1 MKAIGSRDASPGD
14 KLLSFRSG
22 VIDGSVWAGI
32 TGQKGI
38 GHRLI
43 GGLGGWLSD
52 GLSSRL
58 GDKLGTGFNSR
69 RDGQPGLAD
78 ADRLQVVPLDEDEEN
93 QCIRLL
99 SFCKRHSPN
108 RSIERVAPDERMGQ
122 LPSHQSDI
130 LLFFQ
135 DVCRLMQA
143 IKDHGRVRSDG
154 ASLYLR
160 FHIQHA
166 PSTTR
171 FTCNTTFSLGVEI
184 NQKRIFLQEQHSNV
198 IFILN
203 HEVKQ
208 DGGRAFSI
216 DYLVP
221 PTSKSC
227 FVYQLT
233 AKSMKTSLSLQ
244 SEPGIYTEWSRSRGC
259 VWKRD
264 NDIANGAL
272 QVVLADPGVLDCSI
286 CHEPLCTPVFQRDEI
301 WILAAACAAPGLK
314 TICPIC
320 SLCGMGHL
328 ACSRC
333 CSELKGVCLCCMP
346 NNNRCR
352 AFEKFI
358 ESVHVVYHEKLRRD
372 LSLSVCVKKKVI
384 SSEEME
390 KVRIEYIPN
399 LDGRLKV
406 MLTNLD
412 MLYCSTCFKPLC
424 SPIIQC
430 EKGHLSC
437 SSCCS
442 EMKKLCPL
450 CYTSIGCYGYN
461 HSRGLE
467 NIIDTAIIPCKNA
480 KRGCKLRMRLR
491 YHSEHEHQCNEGID
505 SSRVN
510 QCKNIFTRANYKQIL
525 KR

>member
-1 MKAIGSRDASPGD
+1 MLVVVVYMF
-14 KLLSFRSG
+14 KLQLKYGARN
-22 VIDGSVWAGI
+22 V
-32 TGQKGI
+32 GI

-69 RDGQPGLAD
+69 RGGRLVFGGWLSDGLNSRLD
-78 ADRLQVVPLDEDEEN
+78 ADRLQVVPLDEAEKN

-154 ASLYLR
+154 AR
-160 FHIQHA
+160 
-166 PSTTR
+166 
-171 FTCNTTFSLGVEI
+171 
-184 NQKRIFLQEQHSNV
+184 
-198 IFILN
+198 
-203 HEVKQ
+203 
-208 DGGRAFSI
+208 
-216 DYLVP
+216 
-221 PTSKSC
+221 
-227 FVYQLT
+227 
-233 AKSMKTSLSLQ
+233 
-244 SEPGIYTEWSRSRGC
+244 RSRGC

-286 CHEPLCTPVFQRDEI
+286 CHEPLCTPVFQYMCMTDLPEEGKKSKCISLWKFVQTVRMVI
-301 WILAAACAAPGLK
+301 WHAAGAAPRLRQSVLSA
-314 TICPIC
+314 I
-320 SLCGMGHL
+320 HL
-328 ACSRC
+328 
-333 CSELKGVCLCCMP
+333 
-346 NNNRCR
+346 
-352 AFEKFI
+352 
-358 ESVHVVYHEKLRRD
+358 
-372 LSLSVCVKKKVI
+372 VI
-384 SSEEME
+384 N
-390 KVRIEYIPN
+390 IP
-399 LDGRLKV
+399 V
-406 MLTNLD
+406 TE
-412 MLYCSTCFKPLC
+412 
-424 SPIIQC
+424 C

-437 SSCCS
+437 FSCCS

-461 HSRGLE
+461 HNRGLE

-480 KRGCKLRMRLR
+480 KRGCKLRMHLR

-510 QCKNIFTRANYKQIL
+510 QRDLSLSVCIKKKVISSEFEEMEKVTIDEYPNLKGRLKVMLTNLDMFYCSSHGAALSSSVRKDIYHALRAAL
-525 KR
+525 R

>member
-1 MKAIGSRDASPGD
+1 MNDERMETSNDIRPSDD
-14 KLLSFRSG
+14 E
-22 VIDGSVWAGI
+22 IDEEED
-32 TGQKGI
+32 QRI

-69 RDGQPGLAD
+69 RGGQPGLAD

-154 ASLYLR
+154 ASGLIELYSM
-160 FHIQHA
+160 IAA
-166 PSTTR
+166 PRSKEP
-171 FTCNTTFSLGVEI
+171 SY
-184 NQKRIFLQEQHSNV
+184 
-198 IFILN
+198 
-203 HEVKQ
+203 
-208 DGGRAFSI
+208 GG
-216 DYLVP
+216 L
-221 PTSKSC
+221 
-227 FVYQLT
+227 L
-233 AKSMKTSLSLQ
+233 SLSVCIRKCISSQ
-244 SEPGIYTEWSRSRGC
+244 FEVEADEVEDVFGNE
-259 VWKRD
+259 D

-272 QVVLADPGVLDCSI
+272 QVVLADPGILDCSI
-286 CHEPLCTPVFQRDEI
+286 CHEPLCTPVFQYMCMTDLPEEGKKSKCISLWKLVQTVRMAI
-301 WILAAACAAPGLK
+301 WHAACAAPRLRQSVLSA
-314 TICPIC
+314 I
-320 SLCGMGHL
+320 HL
-328 ACSRC
+328 
-333 CSELKGVCLCCMP
+333 
-346 NNNRCR
+346 
-352 AFEKFI
+352 
-358 ESVHVVYHEKLRRD
+358 
-372 LSLSVCVKKKVI
+372 VI
-384 SSEEME
+384 N
-390 KVRIEYIPN
+390 IP
-399 LDGRLKV
+399 V
-406 MLTNLD
+406 TE
-412 MLYCSTCFKPLC
+412 
-424 SPIIQC
+424 C

-450 CYTSIGCYGYN
+450 RYTSIGCYGYN

-480 KRGCKLRMRLR
+480 KHGCKLRMRLR

-510 QCKNIFTRANYKQIL
+510 QCMFYTRSAKI
-525 KR
+525 